1 MGDSVTCP
9 ELNVHTLSDS
19 THLASICTGEK
30 HSKMLVCEQGEER
43 ECGGDMKVKKI
54 DKWIK

>member
-19 THLASICTGEK
+19 IHLASICMGEK

-43 ECGGDMKVKKI
+43 ECGGDMKVRNR
-54 DKWIK
+54 